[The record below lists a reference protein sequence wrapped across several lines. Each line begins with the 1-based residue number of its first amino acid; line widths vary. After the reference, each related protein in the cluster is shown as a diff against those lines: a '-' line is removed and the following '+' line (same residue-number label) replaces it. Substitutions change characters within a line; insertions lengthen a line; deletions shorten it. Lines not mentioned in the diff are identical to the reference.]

1 MYTRFAFFADAG
13 RTRADMIKK
22 VPHKIDMGAVY
33 TKEPS
38 QKAYI
43 SKDTFKEVSREFV
56 LDIDLTD
63 YQEDSTIK
71 SNCIDP
77 ADPEFCKSWK
87 FMAVACRV
95 RERER
100 HTHRQT
106 DRQIDRDTDKVL
118 LHMQAH
124 AIACKVILFGM

>member
-1 MYTRFAFFADAG
+1 
-13 RTRADMIKK
+13 MIKK

-95 RERER
+95 CVCVCVCACVCVCVRERERERER
-100 HTHRQT
+100 HTETQT
-106 DRQIDRDTDKVL
+106 KCCYTRRHTL
-118 LHMQAH
+118 SH
-124 AIACKVILFGM
+124 AR